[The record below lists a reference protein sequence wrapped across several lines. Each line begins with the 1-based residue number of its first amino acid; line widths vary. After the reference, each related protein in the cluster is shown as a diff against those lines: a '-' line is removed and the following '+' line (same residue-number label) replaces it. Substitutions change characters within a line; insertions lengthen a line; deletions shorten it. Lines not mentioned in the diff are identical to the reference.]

1 MRGEFLSKEYL
12 ALALIEANNNLFHEN
27 FATTAELNQFE
38 NFIQQQFTNQ
48 KLDIIVYSN
57 NLSKEDFSVVNGVI
71 MLSDNCAYNI
81 DMLSREIYNILTDVN
96 LIVEFFST
104 LESKKLKTL
113 ENKQKEV
120 SKTYTKQKNN
130 LHTV

>member
-1 MRGEFLSKEYL
+1 MRGKILSKEYL
-12 ALALIEANNNLFHEN
+12 ALALIEAKNNLFHEN

-57 NLSKEDFSVVNGVI
+57 NLSKEDFNVVNGVI
-71 MLSDNCAYNI
+71 MLSNNCAYNL

-96 LIVEFFST
+96 LIVEFFMT
-104 LESKKLKTL
+104 LESEKLNKL
-113 ENKQKEV
+113 ENIQQKPK
-120 SKTYTKQKNN
+120 SYTKKKFENC
-130 LHTV
+130 

>member
-1 MRGEFLSKEYL
+1 MRGKILSKEYL
-12 ALALIEANNNLFHEN
+12 ALALIEAKNNLFHEN
-27 FATTAELNQFE
+27 FATIAELNQFE

-71 MLSDNCAYNI
+71 MLSNNCAYNL

-96 LIVEFFST
+96 LIVEFFMT
-104 LESKKLKTL
+104 LESEKLNKL
-113 ENKQKEV
+113 ENIQQKPK
-120 SKTYTKQKNN
+120 SYTKKKFENC
-130 LHTV
+130 

>member
-1 MRGEFLSKEYL
+1 MRGKFLSKEYL
-12 ALALIEANNNLFHEN
+12 ALALIEAKNNLFHEN

-57 NLSKEDFSVVNGVI
+57 NLSKEDFNVVNGVI
-71 MLSDNCAYNI
+71 MLSDNCAYNL

-96 LIVEFFST
+96 LIVEFFMT
-104 LESKKLKTL
+104 LESEKLNKL
-113 ENKQKEV
+113 ENIQQKPK
-120 SKTYTKQKNN
+120 SYTKKKFENC
-130 LHTV
+130 

>member
-1 MRGEFLSKEYL
+1 MRGKILSKEYL
-12 ALALIEANNNLFHEN
+12 ALALIEAKNNLFHEN

-71 MLSDNCAYNI
+71 MLSNNCAYNL

-96 LIVEFFST
+96 LIVEFFMT
-104 LESKKLKTL
+104 LESEKLNKL
-113 ENKQKEV
+113 ENIQQKPK
-120 SKTYTKQKNN
+120 SYTKKKFENC
-130 LHTV
+130 

>member
-1 MRGEFLSKEYL
+1 MRGKILSKEYL
-12 ALALIEANNNLFHEN
+12 ALALIEAKNNLFHEN
-27 FATTAELNQFE
+27 FATIAELNQFE

-71 MLSDNCAYNI
+71 MLSNNCAYNL

-96 LIVEFFST
+96 LIVEFFMT
-104 LESKKLKTL
+104 LEREKLNKL
-113 ENKQKEV
+113 ENIQQKPK
-120 SKTYTKQKNN
+120 SYTKKKFENC
-130 LHTV
+130 

>member
-1 MRGEFLSKEYL
+1 MRGKFLSKEYL
-12 ALALIEANNNLFHEN
+12 ALALIEAKNNFFHEN

-38 NFIQQQFTNQ
+38 SFIQQQFTNQ

-57 NLSKEDFSVVNGVI
+57 NLSKEDFNIVNGVI
-71 MLSDNCAYNI
+71 MLSDNCAYNL

-104 LESKKLKTL
+104 LESKKLEKL

-120 SKTYTKQKNN
+120 SKTYKKNK
-130 LHTV
+130 

>member
-1 MRGEFLSKEYL
+1 MRGKILSKEYL
-12 ALALIEANNNLFHEN
+12 ALALIEAKNNLFHEN

-57 NLSKEDFSVVNGVI
+57 NLSKEDFNVVNGVI
-71 MLSDNCAYNI
+71 MLSDNCAYNL

-96 LIVEFFST
+96 LIVEFFMT
-104 LESKKLKTL
+104 LESEKLNKL
-113 ENKQKEV
+113 ENIQQKPK
-120 SKTYTKQKNN
+120 SYTKKKFENC
-130 LHTV
+130 